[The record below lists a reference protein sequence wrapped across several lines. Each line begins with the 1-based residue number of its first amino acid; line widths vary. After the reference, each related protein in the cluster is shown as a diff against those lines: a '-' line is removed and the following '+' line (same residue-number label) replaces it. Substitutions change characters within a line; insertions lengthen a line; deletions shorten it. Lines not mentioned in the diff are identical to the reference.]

1 VKCVVE
7 NASYNTFFSLMEEPS
22 ERKPVSSGAGS
33 ARVREMSI
41 ITQRGDDGMTDLMF
55 GKRISKTSLRFSAL
69 GTIDELNAV
78 IGLAR
83 ASGCGGH
90 LEILDRVQNLLFSLM
105 GQLACL
111 PEDAE
116 TYLEKGYSVVS
127 SDNLEWLVET
137 AGGIEKETPKLTHW
151 AVPGAEGSMYCAHLD
166 HARAVARR
174 AERHVLELHDTEGG
188 VPKTVRVFLNRLSDL
203 MWILAR
209 SAGVDGE

>member
-1 VKCVVE
+1 
-7 NASYNTFFSLMEEPS
+7 
-22 ERKPVSSGAGS
+22 
-33 ARVREMSI
+33 MSI

-55 GKRISKTSLRFSAL
+55 GKRIAKTSLRFAAL

-83 ASGCGGH
+83 VSADGGGNT
-90 LEILDRVQNLLFSLM
+90 EIFDRVQNLLFSLM

-116 TYLEKGYSVVS
+116 TYVEKGYAVVS
-127 SDNLEWLVET
+127 GNDLEWLVET
-137 AGGIEKETPKLTHW
+137 AVGIEKETPKLTHW

-174 AERHVLELHDTEGG
+174 AERHVLELHEAEGG
-188 VPKTVRVFLNRLSDL
+188 VPDTVRVFLNRLSDL
-203 MWILAR
+203 MWIMAR
-209 SAGVDGE
+209 SVGVKG